1 MNAARNII
9 GIPELIPPSIPPW
22 LLVRVTIFPS
32 RTANSSLFS
41 LPKISAQPN
50 PLPNSIPFT
59 AGIANTSREIT
70 FSEYQML
77 ASITEIDTS
86 KAIDDYTMQLIEQ
99 GVL

>member
-1 MNAARNII
+1 MKPWVTEVCSSQPEELQII
-9 GIPELIPPSIPPW
+9 GPDTYIQRRKITAVEHPEQDGTPAY
-22 LLVRVTIFPS
+22 TDY
-32 RTANSSLFS
+32 
-41 LPKISAQPN
+41 KCE
-50 PLPNSIPFT
+50 
-59 AGIANTSREIT
+59 SREIT

>member
-1 MNAARNII
+1 MKPWVTEVCSSQPEELQII
-9 GIPELIPPSIPPW
+9 GPE
-22 LLVRVTIFPS
+22 
-32 RTANSSLFS
+32 TAVEH
-41 LPKISAQPN
+41 PEQDGTPAYTDYKCE
-50 PLPNSIPFT
+50 
-59 AGIANTSREIT
+59 SREIT